1 MSQNSDTP
9 EKPLKNA
16 HKPLKKKGKK
26 DDSAKETVAVAIDYD
41 RESGQ
46 KLPIIS
52 ASGHG
57 ALAEKILDLA
67 FSKGVKVRKDADL
80 AELLATV
87 DLHDEIPS
95 EAVIAI
101 AEILVQVYKANGE
114 LPDDYNPDINKLT
127 NDLSQDE

>member
-1 MSQNSDTP
+1 MSQDSKIHDEIIENSS
-9 EKPLKNA
+9 KSLKNND
-16 HKPLKKKGKK
+16 KK
-26 DDSAKETVAVAIDYD
+26 DDGKKESIAVAIEYD

-67 FSKGVKVRKDADL
+67 FSKGVKVREDADL
-80 AELLATV
+80 AELLATI

-95 EAVIAI
+95 EAVIAV

-114 LPDDYNPDINKLT
+114 LPEDYNPDINKLT
-127 NDLSQDE
+127 KDLKED

>member
-1 MSQNSDTP
+1 MSQDSKIHDETI
-9 EKPLKNA
+9 EKTYKPLKNND
-16 HKPLKKKGKK
+16 KK
-26 DDSAKETVAVAIDYD
+26 DDDKKESIAVAIEYD
-41 RESGQ
+41 RKSGQ

-67 FSKGVKVRKDADL
+67 FSKGVKVREDADL
-80 AELLATV
+80 AELLATI

-95 EAVIAI
+95 EAVIAV

-114 LPDDYNPDINKLT
+114 LPEDYNPDINKLT
-127 NDLSQDE
+127 KDLKED

>member
-1 MSQNSDTP
+1 MSQDSKIHDETI
-9 EKPLKNA
+9 EKTSKPLKNND
-16 HKPLKKKGKK
+16 KK
-26 DDSAKETVAVAIDYD
+26 DDDKKESIAVAIEYD
-41 RESGQ
+41 RKSGQ

-67 FSKGVKVRKDADL
+67 FSKGVKVREDADL
-80 AELLATV
+80 AELLATI

-95 EAVIAI
+95 EAVIAV

-114 LPDDYNPDINKLT
+114 LPEDYNPDISKLT
-127 NDLSQDE
+127 KDLKED

>member
-1 MSQNSDTP
+1 MSQDSKIHDEIIENSS
-9 EKPLKNA
+9 KSLKNND
-16 HKPLKKKGKK
+16 KK
-26 DDSAKETVAVAIDYD
+26 DDGKKESIAVAIEYD
-41 RESGQ
+41 RKSGQ

-67 FSKGVKVRKDADL
+67 FSKGVKVREDADL
-80 AELLATV
+80 AELLATI

-95 EAVIAI
+95 EAVIAV

-114 LPDDYNPDINKLT
+114 LPEDYNPDINKLT
-127 NDLSQDE
+127 KDLKED